1 MSIPFA
7 TTSWSDL
14 TPGQKD
20 EFYAWISRRKSAE
33 DFENGITEKQHLV
46 DDRCDGC
53 TSGRWEGQFGD
64 EARREALAASDQ
76 GRLAEWEREL
86 MEPLPDGDAQI
97 TAPAEEETT
106 EQLLDRLES
115 TGDAERQQ
123 AEEKQK
129 EQAARVLAAKA
140 TVAGHYSEDAAWLD
154 DDRLKQIAGTLDYF
168 ADAASVLAAR
178 QGFCSEFD
186 RIAQLVGIQ
195 STKNRRERT
204 AGLPLFF
211 DSMLV
216 PDVLLHGIARAVSDS
231 GYREQYETLT
241 EEFDILDWPE
251 AQEKE
256 THYDVTYTVT
266 VHSYDSYAEDEQIIE
281 AISNGEHSRTS
292 YEESDCDDDYGDYNL
307 EYDTSDARAFM
318 SALAVLGVTV

>member
-7 TTSWSDL
+7 TTSWSGL
-14 TPGQKD
+14 TTEQKE
-20 EFYAWISRRKSAE
+20 EFYAWLNKRKTTE
-33 DFENGITEKQHLV
+33 DFEGGV
-46 DDRCDGC
+46 DGKVHVVTDRCDSC
-53 TSGRWEGQFGD
+53 SANRWAGEFGD

-115 TGDAERQQ
+115 AGDAERQQ

-129 EQAARVLAAKA
+129 EMDRILAAKA

-154 DDRLKQIAGTLDYF
+154 DDRLRQIAGTLDYF
-168 ADAASVLAAR
+168 ASAASVLAAR

-195 STKNRRERT
+195 STKDRRELA

-216 PDVLLHGIARAVSDS
+216 PDVLLHGIATAVHDS
-231 GYREQYETLT
+231 GYEEQYRTLT
-241 EEFDILDWPE
+241 EEFDILLNWPE

-256 THYDVTYTVT
+256 THYDVSYTVT
-266 VHSYDSYAEDEQIIE
+266 GHSYTRELEPEELIE
-281 AISNGEHSRTS
+281 LIRNGDYSR
-292 YEESDCDDDYGDYNL
+292 ENWEEADCDCESDFSFD
-307 EYDTSDARAFM
+307 YDTSDARAFM